1 MRNPRGIERRNHVV
15 RLSNSVTIRQ
25 RPHDSETKKL
35 VTIHARHDTKTD
47 EPTKAK
53 ATK

>member
-1 MRNPRGIERRNHVV
+1 MRNPRGIERRNHAVRIGDKVV
-15 RLSNSVTIRQ
+15 IHR
-25 RPHDSETKKL
+25 RPSDSETRKL
-35 VTIHARHDTKTD
+35 VTIHQRHDTQTD